1 MRADGATESLDR
13 RHPSNII
20 RGVGTNAAMP
30 LSNGWEDPPA
40 RYAITSDGV
49 RIAYWTFGNGPPLVY
64 LAGGPW
70 SHIELS
76 QVPECQRWYA
86 RLAQSRMLVRYDIRG
101 TGQSARRAADLSLDA
116 LVRDVEAVV
125 EGLSLERF
133 ALFAAADAGPVAVS
147 FAAQHPEQVEHL
159 ILWCTWAKNADIRSP
174 RIQAWLGL
182 LDQDWE
188 LMTDTCAQI
197 VLGWSGDVGRRAAQ
211 HLRENISP
219 EAMRAALDAY
229 GQFDVTHLLQR
240 IQARTLVVHRSGI
253 SWIPVDI
260 ARTVVSG
267 IPNAQLAVLPGE
279 STAPYLGDLE
289 KAAETVNEFL
299 NTGTLSPSGG
309 QQLDESAHLKH
320 VAARPRS
327 KSRPDRLTGREVEVL
342 RLLAGGLTND
352 EIAKELVLSVRTV
365 ERHVANVYGKIGAR
379 RRVDASVYA
388 LTRGLI

>member
-1 MRADGATESLDR
+1 MRADVPDKVMG
-13 RHPSNII
+13 
-20 RGVGTNAAMP
+20 GVGTNAAMP
-30 LSNGWEDPPA
+30 IRNGLKDPPV
-40 RYAITSDGV
+40 RHAITSDGV
-49 RIAYWTFGNGPPLVY
+49 RIACWTLGNGPPLVY

-70 SHIELS
+70 SHIELW

-86 RLAQSRMLVRYDIRG
+86 RLAQGRLLVRYDIRG
-101 TGQSARRAADLSLDA
+101 TGQSARRVADFSLDA

-159 ILWCTWAKNADIRSP
+159 ILWCTWARNADIRSP
-174 RIQAWLGL
+174 RIRAWLGL

-197 VLGWSGDVGRRAAQ
+197 VLGWSGEVGRRAAQ
-211 HLRENISP
+211 HLRESISP
-219 EAMRAALDAY
+219 EAARTALTAY
-229 GQFDVTHLLQR
+229 GQFDVTHLLPR
-240 IQARTLVVHRSGI
+240 IQARTLVVQRSGI

-260 ARTVVSG
+260 ARDLTSG

-279 STAPYLGDLE
+279 STAPYLGDME
-289 KAAETVNEFL
+289 MAAETVNEFL
-299 NTGTLSPSGG
+299 NTGTLSALASRQPTA
-309 QQLDESAHLKH
+309 ESAPPKR
-320 VAARPRS
+320 VAAGRRS
-327 KSRPDRLTGREVEVL
+327 KSRLDGLTGREVEVL

-352 EIAKELVLSVRTV
+352 EIARELVLSVRTV

-388 LTRGLI
+388 LTHALI